1 MASHQKLLWYYSEDL
16 VYLSFLGLFV
26 WGFFYFLFLAHDH
39 PGLVS
44 VIMVIYITGRN
55 EFKCFVRLF
64 ELWFPSVAQP
74 AVCVYLM
81 LWLQT
86 NTVLSYPAGGNINVS
101 LLSPAPTLAV
111 SSVYVSFSC
120 YWRTAFSH
128 FVMQHTVC
136 VFNVKWLNENIV
148 LQRLG
153 CFCGTDEQDKPV
165 CVSPVNSKDT

>member
-26 WGFFYFLFLAHDH
+26 WVFFFFISS
-39 PGLVS
+39 PWSSGLVS

>member
-16 VYLSFLGLFV
+16 VYLSFLGLFC
-26 WGFFYFLFLAHDH
+26 FFTFLAHDR
-39 PGLVS
+39 PGMVS
-44 VIMVIYITGRN
+44 VIMVMYITGRN

-64 ELWFPSVAQP
+64 ELWFPICGST
-74 AVCVYLM
+74 CCLC
-81 LWLQT
+81 
-86 NTVLSYPAGGNINVS
+86 VLSHVVASDEHSPQLPWRGEHKCVS

-120 YWRTAFSH
+120 YRRTAFSH